1 MLGVSTST
9 HYDLIILGS
18 GSGNSLVTPDLED
31 KRTAVVERG
40 IFGGTCLNVGCIPTK
55 MFVYA
60 ADVAEAVRT
69 AARYGV
75 DATLD
80 GVRWRDIRDR
90 IFGRI
95 DPISEGGRD
104 YRVEAPHTEAYLGHG
119 RFVGEREIEV
129 EITRPGGRHEVGSR
143 HRITGD
149 RVVIATGSRPTVPDV
164 VTDAGVP
171 FHTSDT
177 VMRIDELPTSMVVLG
192 GGVIAAEFAHVFSA
206 LGVRV
211 TVVNRSDRLLR
222 SLDTEIS
229 QAFTDLAR
237 EQWDVRTGVDVV
249 AAREGGDGV
258 ELELSD
264 GSTATGELLLVA
276 TGRRPNSDD
285 LGLEHTAVRTHDD
298 GRVVVD
304 EHGRTGVTGVFAL
317 GDVSSPYQLKHVANQ
332 EARVVAHNLVHPED
346 LQSFDHRFVPA
357 GIFSHPQLATVG
369 LTEEQARQQGYAVT
383 TKVQRFGDTAYGWA
397 MEDTTSLFKVVAD
410 RRTGC
415 LLGAHVMGPH
425 ASSLIQPV
433 IQALSLWPDGPP
445 DVERLARG
453 QYWIHPALAEVL
465 ENALLGLEVE
475 PFEDVTADYDP
486 EGEDAQDATAVPP
499 VAPSRG

>member
-1 MLGVSTST
+1 M
-9 HYDLIILGS
+9 
-18 GSGNSLVTPDLED
+18 
-31 KRTAVVERG
+31 
-40 IFGGTCLNVGCIPTK
+40 
-55 MFVYA
+55 
-60 ADVAEAVRT
+60 
-69 AARYGV
+69 
-75 DATLD
+75 
-80 GVRWRDIRDR
+80 
-90 IFGRI
+90 
-95 DPISEGGRD
+95 
-104 YRVEAPHTEAYLGHG
+104 
-119 RFVGEREIEV
+119 
-129 EITRPGGRHEVGSR
+129 
-143 HRITGD
+143 
-149 RVVIATGSRPTVPDV
+149 
-164 VTDAGVP
+164 
-171 FHTSDT
+171 
-177 VMRIDELPTSMVVLG
+177 
-192 GGVIAAEFAHVFSA
+192 
-206 LGVRV
+206 
-211 TVVNRSDRLLR
+211 
-222 SLDTEIS
+222 
-229 QAFTDLAR
+229 
-237 EQWDVRTGVDVV
+237 RTGVDVV

>member
-1 MLGVSTST
+1 MVPVST

-18 GSGNSLVTPDLED
+18 GSGNSLVTPDLERG
-31 KRTAVVERG
+31 RTAVVERG

-60 ADVAEAVRT
+60 ADVADVVRT

-104 YRVEAPHTEAYLGHG
+104 YRVQAPHTDAYLGHG
-119 RFVGEREIEV
+119 RFVSDKEV
-129 EITRPGGRHEVGSR
+129 EVLITRPGGHHEVGST
-143 HRITGD
+143 HRITAD
-149 RVVIATGSRPTVPDV
+149 QVVIATGSRPTVPDV
-164 VTDAGVP
+164 VRDSGVP

-177 VMRIDELPTSMVVLG
+177 VMRIDDLPASMVVLG

-211 TVVNRSDRLLR
+211 TVVNRSARLLR
-222 SLDTEIS
+222 TLDTEIS

-237 EQWDVRTGVDVV
+237 EQWDVRTGVEVR
-249 AAREGGDGV
+249 AARSGGEGV
-258 ELELSD
+258 ELDLSD
-264 GSTATGELLLVA
+264 GATVSAELLLVA
-276 TGRRPNSDD
+276 TGRRPNSDE
-285 LGLEHTAVRTHDD
+285 LGLEHTGVRTHED

-304 EHGRTGVTGVFAL
+304 EHGRTAVPGVYAL
-317 GDVSSPYQLKHVANQ
+317 GDVSSPYQLKHVANH

-357 GIFSHPQLATVG
+357 AIFSHPQLATVG
-369 LTEEQARQQGYAVT
+369 LTEEEAREQGYVVT
-383 TKVQRFGDTAYGWA
+383 TKVQRYGDTAYGWA
-397 MEDTTSLFKVVAD
+397 MEDTTSIFKVVAD
-410 RRTGC
+410 RRTGG

-433 IQALSLWPDGPP
+433 IQALSLATPATPP

-486 EGEDAQDATAVPP
+486 QGEADGDATGA
-499 VAPSRG
+499 APSAP